1 MHAARRSRPAWVE
14 EHLRRRW
21 CRFISGAVDGLA
33 RHGGLR
39 MYLKEF
45 YHEKGTRTAWPY
57 VRWHRNRDDGPPEPP
72 LDGPHYGME
81 IRRGTDR
88 GILVDRDADHMAAI

>member
-1 MHAARRSRPAWVE
+1 MLLADRGRLGA

-21 CRFISGAVDGLA
+21 CRFISGAVDDLA

-57 VRWHRNRDDGPPEPP
+57 VRWHRNREDGPPEPP
-72 LDGPHYGME
+72 LDGPHYGNGNTT
-81 IRRGTDR
+81 R
-88 GILVDRDADHMAAI
+88 